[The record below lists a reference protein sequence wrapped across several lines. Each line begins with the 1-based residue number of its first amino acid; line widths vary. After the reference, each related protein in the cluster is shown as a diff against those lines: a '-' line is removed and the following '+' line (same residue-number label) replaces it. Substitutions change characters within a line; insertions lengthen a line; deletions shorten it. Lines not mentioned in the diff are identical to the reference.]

1 VAKANKKPTGKN
13 VSKNKRGQVSSEDR
27 NRFNM
32 KMATVNKCIAC
43 KQQCERGLAYIEKM
57 SKPGT
62 IGYGVPCILTKG
74 KAYQ

>member
-1 VAKANKKPTGKN
+1 MAKSNKKAT
-13 VSKNKRGQVSSEDR
+13 SKNRHQVSSEER

-32 KMATVNKCIAC
+32 KVVTVDKCIIC
-43 KQQCERGLAYIEKM
+43 KQQCDRGLAYIEKM

-74 KAYQ
+74 KAYK

>member
-1 VAKANKKPTGKN
+1 MTKASKKP
-13 VSKNKRGQVSSEDR
+13 VSKSKHGQISQEDR

-32 KMATVNKCIAC
+32 KMVTVDKCIVC

-57 SKPGT
+57 SKPGA

-74 KAYQ
+74 KSYK